1 MRNGLCSLEIIERK
15 QLIYIISYDFEKTLD
30 LHARAGFIIQL
41 AEEGIM
47 KRISEVCKI
56 TGVTRRTLQEYN
68 KIELLTP
75 TSTTESGYWLYDDA
89 KIRELMFIQML
100 RAAKYSRKEIKEILD
115 DPDEKLTLELMRDA
129 IHKLEEEK
137 IRLDEEK
144 KRVEEMIEV
153 LQFNATLS
161 LNLPDD
167 LMEKTG
173 ISDPAFFF
181 GEGMSFDQANRR
193 MGSIL
198 MNWDE
203 DIKNEAV
210 LLTKLVAELFVIGSM
225 RGQRT
230 AQEIIDH
237 IKAFFHSFVDLI
249 TEENDDYAKQK
260 EKIEAT
266 LDVMEYMEEIADRQD
281 IREKLDNQYGED
293 TAKLVAQSINVV
305 RNLMS
310 TSLEMVES
318 ERNEK

>member
-1 MRNGLCSLEIIERK
+1 
-15 QLIYIISYDFEKTLD
+15 
-30 LHARAGFIIQL
+30 
-41 AEEGIM
+41 M
-47 KRISEVCKI
+47 KKISEVCKI

-68 KIELLTP
+68 KIGLLTP
-75 TSTTESGYWLYDDA
+75 TSTTEGGYWLYDDA

-115 DPDEKLTLELMRDA
+115 DPDEKLTLELMHDA

-153 LQFNATLS
+153 LKFNATLS
-161 LNLPDD
+161 LYLPDD
-167 LMEKTG
+167 LMETTG
-173 ISDPAFFF
+173 ITDPAFFF
-181 GEGMSFDQANRR
+181 GEGMSFDQANRK
-193 MGSIL
+193 MGSMM
-198 MNWDE
+198 MNWD
-203 DIKNEAV
+203 DNLKNEAV
-210 LLTKLVAELFVIGSM
+210 LLTKLVSELFVIGSM

-230 AQEIIDH
+230 AREIRDYIVD
-237 IKAFFHSFVDLI
+237 FVHSFVDMI

-260 EKIEAT
+260 EKIEAV
-266 LDVMEYMEEIADRQD
+266 LDVMEYMEELAEKQN

-293 TAKLVAQSINVV
+293 TAKLVAQSIKAV

-310 TSLEMVES
+310 TSLEMVDS